1 MADEILN
8 EIFSVIGVDLI
19 GDPMIFGIVVVGLI
33 LTMLVYLRLPA
44 NIVFAFIFPAIL
56 ALTASANFP
65 IWIKAAAS
73 LLIGLVWFFVMKSM
87 IYE

>member
-1 MADEILN
+1 MTN
-8 EIFSVIGVDLI
+8 ELLIQIFNVIGLDLM
-19 GDPMIFGIVVVGLI
+19 GNPMIFGVLIVGLI
-33 LTMLVYLRLPA
+33 LTILVYLRLPS

-56 ALTASANFP
+56 AFTASANFP